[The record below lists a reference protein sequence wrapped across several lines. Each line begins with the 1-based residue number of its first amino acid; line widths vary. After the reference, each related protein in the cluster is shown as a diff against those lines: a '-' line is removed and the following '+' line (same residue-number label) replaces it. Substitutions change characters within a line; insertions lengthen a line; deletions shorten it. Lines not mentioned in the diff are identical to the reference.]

1 MNKKTP
7 LCYKHTHTK
16 STVKSKWHKQHTG
29 HFFHILSHFLENLFN
44 KLLLTTV
51 IDEILEHWD

>member
-1 MNKKTP
+1 MKKNEIMS
-7 LCYKHTHTK
+7 HTHTHK
-16 STVKSKWHKQHTG
+16 KHSQIKMTYKQHTG

-51 IDEILEHWD
+51 IDEILEH